1 MPRGIAVADRDG
13 QSFGFAYGDADGMAS
28 ELRDNA
34 RKAGVDLFTRVR
46 FKAFD
51 VSTLPRDAEPQ
62 AAEAITMA
70 RKSEGTG
77 ELGSYGRGGAF
88 RNSEKLAGEAARL
101 LPR

>member
-1 MPRGIAVADRDG
+1 MAVADRDG
-13 QSFGFAYGDADGMAS
+13 QSFEFAYGDADGMAS

-62 AAEAITMA
+62 AAEAITLA
-70 RKSEGTG
+70 RKSGWTG
-77 ELGSYGRGGAF
+77 EARELWAGR
-88 RNSEKLAGEAARL
+88 SI
-101 LPR
+101 

>member
-1 MPRGIAVADRDG
+1 MAVADRDG
-13 QSFGFAYGDADGMAS
+13 QSFEFAYGDTDGMAS

-62 AAEAITMA
+62 AAEAITLA
-70 RKSEGTG
+70 RKSGWTG
-77 ELGSYGRGGAF
+77 EARELWAGR
-88 RNSEKLAGEAARL
+88 SI
-101 LPR
+101 